1 MDLSLAP
8 AHAFTHTFAVALTD
22 IDALGHANNVAY
34 VRWVQ
39 EAAAAHWQQLYPA
52 GPDEAAAQVWV
63 VQQHL
68 VRYFRPAYAADEL
81 RATTWVADVRGAGSQ
96 RLTRLERARDGQ
108 LLCAAETQWV
118 LVDAGSGR
126 PVRVPAEVAGR
137 LLVDF

>member
-1 MDLSLAP
+1 MDLPPAP
-8 AHAFTHTFAVALTD
+8 ARAFSHTFAVGLTD
-22 IDALGHANNVAY
+22 IDQLGHANNVAY

-39 EAAAAHWQQLYPA
+39 EVAAAHWQQLYPP
-52 GPDEAAAQVWV
+52 GSEVAAHVWV

-68 VRYFRPAYAADEL
+68 VRYFRPAYAAEEL

-96 RLTRLERARDGQ
+96 RLTRLERVADGQ

-126 PVRVPAEVAGR
+126 PVRVPTDVVE
-137 LLVDF
+137 LLLPKQ